1 MISQDKSSK
10 NSDEGGAVSSLAT
23 FKLECDIAALE
34 RENKGLKGKLEQG
47 ERALDTK
54 KLIESELR

>member
-47 ERALDTK
+47 GTSSRYEKTD
-54 KLIESELR
+54 